1 MGDYLSYN
9 KTRNLG
15 FVSRKK
21 ISSLLKKTKFIINTG
36 ENPYNIFTIDAF
48 NNNVNIIYEDIFLGK
63 IKFFNRNK
71 LTFLNFKDDI
81 KNKIF
86 FKNKKKFSLKTSSI
100 TKDYLVLKQENV
112 SYFNKVKITYTSKF
126 NKT

>member
-1 MGDYLSYN
+1 M
-9 KTRNLG
+9 
-15 FVSRKK
+15 
-21 ISSLLKKTKFIINTG
+21 
-36 ENPYNIFTIDAF
+36 
-48 NNNVNIIYEDIFLGK
+48 GK

-100 TKDYLVLKQENV
+100 KKDYLVLKQENV